1 MDGMLGKKIGMTQV
15 FTADGDTVQVTV
27 VEVGPCVVVA
37 RRTAAKDG
45 YDAVQLG
52 LVEAK
57 PPRHVTKPQQGHFKK
72 AGATPTRKLA
82 EFEITADEAWSAG
95 DQVKCSMFQEKD
107 FVDVVGTS
115 KGKGFQG
122 VMKRHGFKGGRATHG
137 SMFHRAP
144 GSIGGSSFPSRVYP
158 GMKGTGRMGG
168 KRITTKNLLVIKV
181 DEEKNLIYLRGSVPG
196 GENGYVALKRAK
208 RG

>member
-1 MDGMLGKKIGMTQV
+1 MDGMLGKKLGMTQI

-27 VEVGPCVVVA
+27 VEVGPCVVVT

-52 LVEAK
+52 LVEVK

-82 EFEITADEAWSAG
+82 EFEITADEAWAAG